1 MEVIE
6 KTAEKLIMR
15 IDSGYSLANAIR
27 RTVEEIPILAIDE
40 VEIFQN
46 DSALYDEF
54 LAQRIGLVP
63 LKTEKKMG
71 AKTSV
76 DLKLEKTGPCTVYSG
91 DFKGSAKII
100 YDKIPLT
107 ILEKGQK
114 IELIGNARM
123 GSGVEHAKYIPGLV
137 YYRNVLEIIS
147 GNDKIDEIV
156 QNGGGVFK
164 AEKSGK
170 NWICDLDEVCVDKIL
185 RINKD
190 AVKDGKEI
198 ILFVESFGMLEA
210 KDIVLK
216 AIETLG
222 SNLDEFKKQVK

>member
-6 KTAEKLIMR
+6 KTSEKLIMR

-40 VEIFQN
+40 VEILKN

-63 LKTEKKMG
+63 LKTEKKMSS
-71 AKTSV
+71 KTSV
-76 DLKLEKTGPCTVYSG
+76 NLKLEKTGPCGVFSG
-91 DFKGSAKII
+91 DFEGSAKVV

-114 IELIGNARM
+114 VELVGTAKLGTGM
-123 GSGVEHAKYIPGLV
+123 EHAKHIPGLV
-137 YYRNVLEIIS
+137 YYRNVLEVS
-147 GNDKIDEIV
+147 AGNSKIDEIV
-156 QNGGGVFK
+156 QGGAGVFK
-164 AEKSGK
+164 AEKKGK
-170 NWICDLDEVCVDKIL
+170 NWICDLDEADVDKIL
-185 RINKD
+185 KIDKG

-198 ILFVESFGMLEA
+198 ILFVESFGMLDA
-210 KDIVLK
+210 KDIVLN

-222 SNLDEFKKQVK
+222 SNLDEFEKQVK

>member
-6 KTAEKLIMR
+6 KTPEKLIMR

-40 VEIFQN
+40 VEILKN

-63 LKTEKKMG
+63 LKTEKKMSS
-71 AKTSV
+71 KTSV
-76 DLKLEKTGPCTVYSG
+76 NLKLEKTGPCGVFSG
-91 DFKGSAKII
+91 DFKGSAKVV

-114 IELIGNARM
+114 VELVGTAKLGTGM
-123 GSGVEHAKYIPGLV
+123 EHAKHIPGLV
-137 YYRNVLEIIS
+137 YYRNVLEVS
-147 GNDKIDEIV
+147 AGNSKIDEIV
-156 QNGGGVFK
+156 QGGAGVFK
-164 AEKSGK
+164 AEKKGK
-170 NWICDLDEVCVDKIL
+170 NWICDLDEADVDKIL
-185 RINKD
+185 KIDKG

-198 ILFVESFGMLEA
+198 ILFVESFGMLDA
-210 KDIVLK
+210 KDIVLN

-222 SNLDEFKKQVK
+222 SNLDEFEKQVK

>member
-6 KTAEKLIMR
+6 KTPEKLVMR

-27 RTVEEIPILAIDE
+27 RTVEEIPTLAIDE
-40 VEIFQN
+40 VEILGN

-63 LKTEKKMG
+63 LKTEKKFG
-71 AKTSV
+71 SKTNL
-76 DLKLEKTGPCTVYSG
+76 DLKLEKTGPCKVYSG
-91 DFKGSAKII
+91 DFEGSAKVV

-114 IELIGNARM
+114 IELTGTARM
-123 GSGVEHAKYIPGLV
+123 GTGIEHAKHIPGLV
-137 YYRNVLEIIS
+137 YYRNVLEIVS
-147 GNDKIDEIV
+147 GNEKIDEIV
-156 QNGGGVFK
+156 QNGTGVFK

-170 NWICDLDEVCVDKIL
+170 NWICDLNEASVDKIL
-185 RINKD
+185 KINKD
-190 AVKDGKEI
+190 AVKDGEEI

-222 SNLDEFKKQVK
+222 SNLDEFEKQVK

>member
-6 KTAEKLIMR
+6 KTSEKLIMR

-40 VEIFQN
+40 VEILKN

-63 LKTEKKMG
+63 LKTEKKMSS
-71 AKTSV
+71 KTSV
-76 DLKLEKTGPCTVYSG
+76 NLKLEKTGPCGVFSG
-91 DFKGSAKII
+91 DFEGSAKVV

-114 IELIGNARM
+114 VELIGTAKLGTGM
-123 GSGVEHAKYIPGLV
+123 EHAKHIPGLV
-137 YYRNVLEIIS
+137 YYRNVLEVS
-147 GNDKIDEIV
+147 AGNSKIDEIV
-156 QNGGGVFK
+156 QGGAGVFK
-164 AEKSGK
+164 AEKKGK
-170 NWICDLDEVCVDKIL
+170 NWICDLDEADVDKIL
-185 RINKD
+185 KIDKG

-198 ILFVESFGMLEA
+198 ILFVESFGMLDA
-210 KDIVLK
+210 KDIVLN

-222 SNLDEFKKQVK
+222 SNLDEFEKQVK